1 MPSKMGRIIRI
12 YLLPAFTLLA
22 VLILWEALY
31 LVFQIPQFVIPAP
44 SGILAETWE
53 WRYRLI
59 GHTWVT
65 LYETLGGF
73 ALSVGIGT
81 PLAVML
87 VYNPTLRNALYPLL
101 VIAQS
106 IPKVAIAPILLLVL
120 GAGEVSKIVVAF
132 LVAFSRSWWIPP
144 PAWRERPPS

>member
-1 MPSKMGRIIRI
+1 MPSKMGRITRT
-12 YLLPAFTLLA
+12 YLLPGLTLVG
-22 VLILWEALY
+22 VLLVWEALY
-31 LVFQIPQFVIPAP
+31 LIFQIPQFVIPAP
-44 SGILAETWE
+44 SGIFAETWE
-53 WRYRLI
+53 WKYRLI

-65 LYETLGGF
+65 LYETIGGF

-106 IPKVAIAPILLLVL
+106 VPKVAIAPILLLIL

-132 LVAFSRSWWIPP
+132 
-144 PAWRERPPS
+144 